1 MASNYFV
8 FVQDVLKFIGPAA
21 RGIYV
26 ATTDVTRGQLELTP
40 AAKRFLEDFGEDGSG
55 GYILESAQATELV
68 LRAIARSDGT
78 RESVLEQLKA
88 SRVKDGILGN
98 FRFDRNGDLTP
109 AKMPIIRITG
119 SSPPSSRLPKFMQG
133 AVIDRVVEIPR
144 RLTR

>member
-1 MASNYFV
+1 
-8 FVQDVLKFIGPAA
+8 
-21 RGIYV
+21 
-26 ATTDVTRGQLELTP
+26 
-40 AAKRFLEDFGEDGSG
+40 
-55 GYILESAQATELV
+55 TELV

-88 SRVKDGILGN
+88 SRVKDGILGS

-119 SSPPSSRLPKFMQG
+119 STPPSARLPEFLQG

-144 RLTR
+144 RLIR